1 MCNYNLDDFQN
12 LEWFYTKYA
21 DSVKRG
27 KPDHRSAQL
36 LKTFIDTLN
45 VKYYITP
52 IYK

>member
-1 MCNYNLDDFQN
+1 MYNLDDSLN
-12 LEWFYTKYA
+12 LDWFYKQYA

-27 KPDHRSAQL
+27 KPNLKSAQL

-45 VKYYITP
+45 VKYYVTP

>member
-21 DSVKRG
+21 DSVKKG
-27 KPDHRSAQL
+27 KPNHRSAQL

-45 VKYYITP
+45 VKY
-52 IYK
+52 